1 MCESFYTSK
10 KLIENIF
17 GLKINLLSTT
27 YDYEFFC
34 KNHML
39 HPIQNLFNSKNLILF
54 SNSLDKNSIFHIKDQ
69 LQINFIIFKIKSD
82 LIIIGPF
89 CSHIFSRSDCIQLLK
104 RLNLSINLHPSL
116 LSYRDKFPILSVNEA
131 LNIVKSF
138 INVLSDKTYDYKNLD
153 FSIIKD
159 ENIKSEENTLKK
171 DYSQFIREHY
181 SIEKSFMKSIETGD
195 TENAILYLRHQQ
207 REFQSFKR
215 LGTTLEN
222 ERIAAAIVRTMVRIA
237 AMNAGLP
244 ALSIDLLSR
253 DNTIASRNAKNID
266 EIYAAKEKMVT
277 DFCNEVKKHKTHEY
291 NNLISSIMYYMEH
304 EFDENITVSK
314 LAKEFHITPNYLTNL
329 FHKQTGLSPTE
340 YLRQVRTK
348 HACQLLVTT
357 NMSIQKISEKVGIVD
372 SNYFVKLFKKDFN
385 LTPSQYR
392 KVNKL

>member
-1 MCESFYTSK
+1 MDKSFYTSK

-27 YDYEFFC
+27 DDYEFFC
-34 KNHML
+34 KNHIL
-39 HPIQNLFNSKNLILF
+39 HPIQNLFNPKNLMLF
-54 SNSLDKNSIFHIKDQ
+54 SNSSNENTIFFIKDQ
-69 LQINFIIFKIKSD
+69 LQINFIIFKINSD
-82 LIIIGPF
+82 CIIIGPF

-104 RLNLSINLHPSL
+104 RLNLSINLHTSL

-138 INVLSDKTYDYKNLD
+138 INVISYKAYEYKNLD
-153 FSIIKD
+153 LSVIKD
-159 ENIKSEENTLKK
+159 ENIKLEENILKK
-171 DYSQFIREHY
+171 DYSQFIRDHY
-181 SIEKSFMKSIETGD
+181 SIEKSFMQSIEVGD

-266 EIYAAKEKMVT
+266 EIYTAKEKMVA
-277 DFCNEVKKHKTHEY
+277 DFCKEISNHKNQKY
-291 NNLISSIMYYMEH
+291 NNLISSIIYYMEH
-304 EFDENITVSK
+304 EFDENITVSQ

-329 FHKQTGLSPTE
+329 FHKETGQSPTE
-340 YLRQVRTK
+340 YLRKIRTK
-348 HACQLLVTT
+348 HACELLVTT
-357 NMSIQKISEKVGIVD
+357 NMSIQEISEKVGIVD
-372 SNYFVKLFKKDFN
+372 SNYFIKLFKKDFN
-385 LTPSQYR
+385 LTPSEYR
-392 KVNKL
+392 KINRL